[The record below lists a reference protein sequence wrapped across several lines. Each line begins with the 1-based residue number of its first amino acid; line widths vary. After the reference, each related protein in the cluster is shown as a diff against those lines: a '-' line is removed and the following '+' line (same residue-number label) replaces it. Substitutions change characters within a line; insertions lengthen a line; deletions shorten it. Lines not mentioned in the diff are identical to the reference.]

1 MIVKIKKIQ
10 RHTVIYTDEY
20 EIPKDEFIKLYKS
33 EKGFYEQI
41 DKDDLEDFKIN
52 TVVDDVSNKDGTYDE
67 DWDGKFPT

>member
-33 EKGFYEQI
+33 EK
-41 DKDDLEDFKIN
+41 DF
-52 TVVDDVSNKDGTYDE
+52 TNKLI
-67 DWDGKFPT
+67 KMI

>member
-41 DKDDLEDFKIN
+41 DKDDL
-52 TVVDDVSNKDGTYDE
+52 
-67 DWDGKFPT
+67 